1 MRHQCNLAAKESGL
15 ECACMNN
22 DDFTVL
28 VGEVYA
34 IEWACVLCGHCIQN
48 NWLEQQIF
56 IKLFI
61 KLEHSS
67 KDIVWMIQK
76 AAAMGSWWLAASS
89 RQHAH
94 SCFTS
99 CAEFFGET
107 SNHPGDSAPLQSR
120 SGTLQL
126 LTFPKTKI
134 TFEREEISDCWWEF
148 RKIRW
153 GSWWQLG
160 ELCEVPRCLL
170 WRALRCHP
178 VYSVSCI
185 LCLLQ

>member
-1 MRHQCNLAAKESGL
+1 
-15 ECACMNN
+15 MNN

-76 AAAMGSWWLAASS
+76 AAAMGN
-89 RQHAH
+89 
-94 SCFTS
+94 C
-99 CAEFFGET
+99 
-107 SNHPGDSAPLQSR
+107 D
-120 SGTLQL
+120 
-126 LTFPKTKI
+126 
-134 TFEREEISDCWWEF
+134 
-148 RKIRW
+148 
-153 GSWWQLG
+153 
-160 ELCEVPRCLL
+160 
-170 WRALRCHP
+170 
-178 VYSVSCI
+178 
-185 LCLLQ
+185 